1 MAHKNVFTARW
12 LVIPLCVALLSACGT
27 QMKVAS
33 VDEKTGQLKSERG
46 EIAKATVVTAKKMPL
61 APFKGM
67 AFMSGTSDWG
77 IEQLK
82 AVKYFDQVL
91 SYDDLQKLVI
101 ANNLSDK
108 VPSLNEPIGLS
119 KLSRAYKPFLWVKFK
134 QVRRENKTYMQLIA
148 TNPENLED
156 VFVSEVYMDF
166 VWAGVNDQNSRYPLF
181 NAFIAW
187 VNQNKTL

>member
-1 MAHKNVFTARW
+1 MAPNNISKARW
-12 LVIPLCVALLSACGT
+12 FVIPVCVALLAACGT

-33 VDEKTGQLKSERG
+33 VDEKTGLLKSERG
-46 EIAKATVVTAKKMPL
+46 DIAKATVVTAKKVPL

-67 AFMSGTSDWG
+67 AFMSSAGDWG
-77 IEQLK
+77 VEQLK

-91 SYDDLQKLVI
+91 SYDDLQKVVI
-101 ANNLSDK
+101 ANNLTDK

-119 KLSRAYKPFLWVKFK
+119 KLARAYKPFLWVKFK

-148 TNPENLED
+148 TNPENLEE
-156 VFVSEVYMDF
+156 VFVSEVYLDF

>member
-1 MAHKNVFTARW
+1 MAHRTVSKLHW
-12 LVIPLCVALLSACGT
+12 LVVPLCAALLSACGT

-33 VDEKTGQLKSERG
+33 VDEKTGLLKSERG
-46 EIAKATVVTAKKMPL
+46 DIGKATVVTAKKMPL

-101 ANNLSDK
+101 ANNLTDK

-119 KLSRAYKPFLWVKFK
+119 KLARAYKPFLWVKFK

-156 VFVSEVYMDF
+156 VFVSEVYLDV

-181 NAFIAW
+181 NAFIGW

>member
-1 MAHKNVFTARW
+1 MARHTVSKARRFI
-12 LVIPLCVALLSACGT
+12 IPVVVALLSACGT

-33 VDEKTGQLKSERG
+33 VDEKTGLLKSERG
-46 EIAKATVVTAKKMPL
+46 DIGKATVVTAKKMPL
-61 APFKGM
+61 APFKSM
-67 AFMSGTSDWG
+67 AFMSSAGDWG
-77 IEQLK
+77 VEQLK

-101 ANNLSDK
+101 ANNLTDK

-119 KLSRAYKPFLWVKFK
+119 KLARAYKPFLWVKFK

-156 VFVSEVYMDF
+156 VFVSEVYLDV

>member
-1 MAHKNVFTARW
+1 MARHNLSKARW
-12 LVIPLCVALLSACGT
+12 FVVPVVVALLSACGT

-33 VDEKTGQLKSERG
+33 IDEKTGLLKSERG
-46 EIAKATVVTAKKMPL
+46 DIGKATVVTAKKMPL
-61 APFKGM
+61 APFKSM
-67 AFMSGTSDWG
+67 AFMSSAGDWG
-77 IEQLK
+77 VEQLK

-101 ANNLSDK
+101 ANNLTDK

-119 KLSRAYKPFLWVKFK
+119 KLARAYKPFLWVKFK
-134 QVRRENKTYMQLIA
+134 QVRRENKTFMQLIA

-156 VFVSEVYMDF
+156 VFVSEVYLDV